1 MTPRKKKN
9 AQITVPRKKS
19 TASKI
24 SEVSITES
32 IATSTNVSKVEKRSK
47 RRLVA
52 TDEISGQSCSELEE
66 AKKINEEEVDETII
80 KAPPPEKIARKTGSR
95 SKIIKE
101 ISAVNHDNLQDSP
114 KLVKTSVRIPLQR
127 KGRSKKVN
135 SPVRPS
141 DKVILE
147 SQETEIKVLEG
158 KDENV
163 EWDEI
168 LQGEK
173 PKAAKYSRVSKRRRT
188 SSLSDLE
195 SENHKS
201 SKRKIEEINKR
212 YHNLQLKYDE
222 VVELG
227 IKEAEKNFDK
237 LRRQNEEI
245 ISISN
250 KCLYSL
256 KTDLKNQI
264 SLVNESKSLEKKL
277 SAAGTE
283 IELLQTKIRQ
293 LEGSLADIQAENKTL
308 SAKLSANRTAAVSV
322 ESVNTKVP
330 SSAIKANGGIRMM
343 GTVEAALTAQAAQLK
358 EDMYSDLTG
367 LLMRSVTRGTDK
379 DYFDCIQTGR
389 NGSKFYL
396 SSNSLTFVNHPCG
409 SALHFKLAVGNEASA
424 DSYDDIQCSYT
435 PLLDPNRD
443 KMLMELLPDYLVDEI
458 TFPRP
463 HATKFYARVVRALTE
478 KSV

>member
-9 AQITVPRKKS
+9 ARITVPKKKS
-19 TASKI
+19 TASKVP
-24 SEVSITES
+24 EVSATES
-32 IATSTNVSKVEKRSK
+32 IATSSNASKVEKRSK

-66 AKKINEEEVDETII
+66 ANKLNENEVDETII
-80 KAPPPEKIARKTGSR
+80 NAPPPEKIPRKTGGR
-95 SKIIKE
+95 AKIAKE
-101 ISAVNHDNLQDSP
+101 ISAAHDINFQESS
-114 KLVKTSVRIPLQR
+114 KVVKARVQIPLQR
-127 KGRSKKVN
+127 KGRSKKAI
-135 SPVRPS
+135 SPVRLL

-147 SQETEIKVLEG
+147 SQEIETKVLEG
-158 KDENV
+158 KDEIV
-163 EWDEI
+163 ELDEI
-168 LQGEK
+168 AQDEK
-173 PKAAKYSRVSKRRRT
+173 PKVAKYPRASKRRRT
-188 SSLSDLE
+188 NSLSDLE
-195 SENHKS
+195 GENYKS
-201 SKRKIEEINKR
+201 LKRKIEEINKR

-237 LRRQNEEI
+237 LKRQNEEI

-250 KCLYSL
+250 KCLTSL
-256 KTDLKNQI
+256 KTDLKSQI
-264 SLVNESKSLEKKL
+264 SLANEAKSLEKKL
-277 SAAGTE
+277 SVAGTE
-283 IELLQTKIRQ
+283 IESLRAKIWQ
-293 LEGSLADIQAENKTL
+293 LEGSLADSQAQNKTL

-322 ESVNTKVP
+322 ESVNSKVP

-389 NGSKFYL
+389 NG
-396 SSNSLTFVNHPCG
+396 T
-409 SALHFKLAVGNEASA
+409 LHFKLAVGNETSA

-443 KMLMELLPDYLVDEI
+443 RMLMELLPDYLVDEI

-463 HATKFYARVVRALTE
+463 HATKFYARVVKALTE
-478 KSV
+478 KPI